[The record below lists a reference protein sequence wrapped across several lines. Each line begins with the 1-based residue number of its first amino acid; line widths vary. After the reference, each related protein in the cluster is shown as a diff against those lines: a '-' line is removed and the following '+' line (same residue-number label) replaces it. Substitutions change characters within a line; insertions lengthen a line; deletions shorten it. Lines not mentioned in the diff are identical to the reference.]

1 MSFNGLTIKL
11 STFNAT
17 LFISESSFG
26 FICINDPLPS
36 IRESFDLKDLRAAPN
51 IRFSPAWVFNKA
63 IF

>member
-1 MSFNGLTIKL
+1 MSFSGFTIKF

-26 FICINDPLPS
+26 FICINDPFPNN
-36 IRESFDLKDLRAAPN
+36 RESFDRKDLRAAPN
-51 IRFSPAWVFNKA
+51 IKFSPACVFNKA